1 MTKKFNT
8 RNELI
13 EVLPKEM
20 KIVEIGVFKGD
31 FSKLIFQN
39 MNPSELILVDI
50 FEGYMGS
57 GDKNGDNME
66 YVMLEAEYDKLKKHF
81 NENKNVK
88 IIKSKSNDF
97 LSSIEDES
105 LDMVYIDASHEY
117 EDVVI
122 DLKISYKKV
131 REGGFICGH
140 DYVSP
145 RFECVVRAVD
155 ELCVEKNLS
164 IKYLT
169 NDGCPSYCIV
179 KK

>member
-1 MTKKFNT
+1 MTKKFKT
-8 RNELI
+8 RLDLI
-13 EVLPKEM
+13 TILPKNM

-39 MNPSELILVDI
+39 MKPSELILVDI

-57 GDKNGDNME
+57 GDKDGDNME
-66 YVMLEAEYDKLKKHF
+66 YVSLEDEYNKIKNYF
-81 NENKNVK
+81 NKNNNVK

-97 LSSIEDES
+97 LLSIENES

-122 DLKISYKKV
+122 DLEISYEKV
-131 REGGFICGH
+131 RKGGFICGH

-145 RFECVVRAVD
+145 RFEGVVRAVD
-155 ELCVEKNLS
+155 EFCEKKKLK
-164 IKYLT
+164 IEYLAM
-169 NDGCPSYCIV
+169 DGCPSYCII